1 MGFIFCKVG
10 VFFGGF
16 DFKECLSLSE
26 GHRFFFGFVFCLER
40 VGCVEGFGLYSD
52 LRLGGRLRSVGYGD
66 EWCVCQSTGL

>member
-26 GHRFFFGFVFCLER
+26 GHRFFFG
-40 VGCVEGFGLYSD
+40 CVLSRES
-52 LRLGGRLRSVGYGD
+52 RLCRRFWPL
-66 EWCVCQSTGL
+66 Q